1 MRKDIMTKSSENQN
15 WLIFICEVRN
25 LKTTSKRTEELKIR
39 ISLENKERI
48 KFKMDDAGIL
58 NMNAYVRKMAL
69 DSIYVRLFLAV
80 CASLP
85 SCSGDTPII
94 WTSTQSE
101 RTKPGASMWQ
111 ILMIC
116 RTRFGIVQTVP
127 CKPCRYS
134 VGGKGTAPPTVFL
147 FWQVCVHRFSG
158 PPMGARSVFPLA
170 IGITAFVS
178 RTRSQPRQQGLFKG
192 FGTLSQQ
199 SETAVSGNAEN
210 RSFESLWEQRH
221 CLPDSETVNAWPSPV
236 MIYSCLLHRTP
247 HCHLISLWNVPL
259 HSGF

>member
-94 WTSTQSE
+94 
-101 RTKPGASMWQ
+101 
-111 ILMIC
+111 
-116 RTRFGIVQTVP
+116 
-127 CKPCRYS
+127 
-134 VGGKGTAPPTVFL
+134 
-147 FWQVCVHRFSG
+147 
-158 PPMGARSVFPLA
+158 
-170 IGITAFVS
+170 
-178 RTRSQPRQQGLFKG
+178 
-192 FGTLSQQ
+192 
-199 SETAVSGNAEN
+199 
-210 RSFESLWEQRH
+210 
-221 CLPDSETVNAWPSPV
+221 
-236 MIYSCLLHRTP
+236 
-247 HCHLISLWNVPL
+247 
-259 HSGF
+259 